1 MLGSVAQVRFYCWG
15 LLLKSAFSVGVK
27 SAFSV
32 GVCYSSQ
39 HLPVGLLLMGLHLLV
54 GYVSKLFKHWHLLVG
69 SVTQGSTLTGG
80 VC

>member
-27 SAFSV
+27 LAFSV

-39 HLPVGLLLMGLHLLV
+39 HLPVGL
-54 GYVSKLFKHWHLLVG
+54 
-69 SVTQGSTLTGG
+69 VTHGSTLTGG
-80 VC
+80 LC